1 MSIKEK
7 LYQFSKSLNDNL
19 KLFIS
24 ISLGIFLF
32 ILFFQPFPLDR
43 FDFNNKLIFVSG
55 FGAIV
60 YLFMFLVRVVFSWIF
75 LDKNKNGYDPVFAS
89 TMSGFIILV
98 LSSVSFAFYLRY
110 VGSDTITFF
119 IMIKIILIC
128 LVPPVIL
135 SIYDK
140 NMDLV
145 QQNESLILEKKII
158 QHQIEK
164 YEEDYLNKTIELVS
178 DNNSENLNLLIAEI
192 AFIKSADNYVEVV
205 YKEGDTLKKKLLRNT
220 LKNIELQLKQYTNFI
235 RCHRICIVN
244 VHFVD
249 KLTRAYNNHWLVIK
263 GYHEQIPVSRQY
275 LLKLKEVL

>member
-1 MSIKEK
+1 MLIKEK

-19 KLFIS
+19 KLFVS

-32 ILFFQPFPLDR
+32 ILFFQPFPLDS

-60 YLFMFLVRVVFSWIF
+60 YLIMFLVRVVFSWIF

-89 TMSGFIILV
+89 TMSGFIIMV

-110 VGSDTITFF
+110 VGSGTITFF

-140 NMDLV
+140 TKNLA

-164 YEEDYLNKTIELVS
+164 YEEDYLNKSIELIS
-178 DNNSENLNLLIAEI
+178 DNNTENLNLLIAEL

-220 LKNIELQLKQYTNFI
+220 LKNIEQQLRQYTNFI
-235 RCHRICIVN
+235 RCHRTCVVN

-249 KLTRAYNNHWLVIK
+249 KLTRTYNNHWLVIK
-263 GYHEQIPVSRQY
+263 EYHEQIPVSRQY

>member
-32 ILFFQPFPLDR
+32 VLFFQPFPLDR

-140 NMDLV
+140 NMDLA

-178 DNNSENLNLLIAEI
+178 DNNSENLNLLIAEL

-244 VHFVD
+244 VHYVD